1 MLRSLLNLKRALF
14 KSASSLTRKY
24 FSPITHGRWRENTAV
39 CEKDLNMLKN
49 QNTSQD
55 LMTCGS
61 GTGLSEKLLLK
72 PKAASSLQTERV
84 PRSNMLAR
92 LQTFLPQMA
101 EANEKLRLQMEE
113 TPAEHFDIERVEEG
127 QRVIEMD
134 VGVFQLD
141 GSDSDCEED
150 TSDSDSDEDV
160 SVKITEQNL
169 KLPGHKA
176 KKKVDIQVLEQQQ

>member
-1 MLRSLLNLKRALF
+1 MYGGCSSSPAAGPGSIPGLGPFAACHYLLSLIPFL
-14 KSASSLTRKY
+14 SS
-24 FSPITHGRWRENTAV
+24 N
-39 CEKDLNMLKN
+39 C
-49 QNTSQD
+49 
-55 LMTCGS
+55 
-61 GTGLSEKLLLK
+61 LSEKLLLK